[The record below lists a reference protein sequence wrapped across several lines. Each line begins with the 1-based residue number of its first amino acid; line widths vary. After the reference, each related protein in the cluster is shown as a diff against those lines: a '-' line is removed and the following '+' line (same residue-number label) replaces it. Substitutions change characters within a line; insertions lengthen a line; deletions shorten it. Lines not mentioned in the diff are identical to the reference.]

1 METFGENSFPPPH
14 IKSLWELVMD
24 NFDETINQI
33 LCAAAVVS
41 IIIGVIREGFPQGM
55 IEGTSILIALVII
68 IVVNSANNY
77 ASERQLAKM
86 VQLCSKQEVAVF
98 RGSTDPIT
106 VENDDLV
113 VGDLIKFAQ
122 GMKMPADCI
131 MVEGQDVVCRE
142 AELTGEPGGKSK
154 VVVTEENY
162 TRGAM
167 GTMMAKSE
175 VISGFGKAIV
185 VAVGRNSLA
194 GIIQEKT
201 Q

>member
-106 VENDDLV
+106 VENDELV

>member
-1 METFGENSFPPPH
+1 
-14 IKSLWELVMD
+14 
-24 NFDETINQI
+24 
-33 LCAAAVVS
+33 
-41 IIIGVIREGFPQGM
+41 
-55 IEGTSILIALVII
+55 
-68 IVVNSANNY
+68 
-77 ASERQLAKM
+77 
-86 VQLCSKQEVAVF
+86 
-98 RGSTDPIT
+98 
-106 VENDDLV
+106 
-113 VGDLIKFAQ
+113 
-122 GMKMPADCI
+122 MPADCI
-131 MVEGQDVVCRE
+131 MVEGQDVVRRE

>member
-14 IKSLWELVMD
+14 IKSLWELVLD

-106 VENDDLV
+106 VENDELV

>member
-1 METFGENSFPPPH
+1 
-14 IKSLWELVMD
+14 MD

-106 VENDDLV
+106 VENDELV